1 MTDSDAASS
10 AEVLLEGQRVAI
22 VGKLAGMSKREAQQ
36 LLRQH
41 GAAVVEHPDSAT
53 TLVIVGEQDA
63 AGSLTD
69 PAAAVIAGLG
79 AGARAAYDSGQL
91 TLLGESQ
98 LWQQLGLVDRQHEA
112 RGLYTVPML
121 AGLLKESVPTIRR
134 WQRLCWLV
142 PTREVRRLAYFDFE
156 EVATARRVQE
166 LLAAG
171 MSSAA
176 ITKALATL
184 ARQLPDVRRPLAEL
198 SIVIQGKQLLVR
210 QEGGLVEPS
219 GQLRFDFD
227 APLESDTGESDSHES
242 ISGESR
248 SRQGGDRAILTFT
261 PRGETASSETP
272 ASAFELQEAASEL
285 EAQGDL
291 AAAAEMYRAALA
303 AGGPSAEICFLL
315 AEVLYQLHDLP
326 AARERYY
333 MAVELND
340 DYVEARAN
348 LGCVL
353 AELGEHELAVSAFQ
367 GALAFHDDYEDAH
380 YHLGRT
386 LDALGR
392 TDEAASHWEAFLRLA
407 PSSPWADEARE
418 RLNQ

>member
-1 MTDSDAASS
+1 MTDSDAAP
-10 AEVLLEGQRVAI
+10 ADALLAGQRVAL
-22 VGKLAGMSKREAQQ
+22 VGKLAGMSKRQAQQ
-36 LLRQH
+36 LLRKH
-41 GAAVVEHPDSAT
+41 AATVVEQPDGVT
-53 TLVIVGEQDA
+53 TLVVAGEQDSADVAAVAAGFSEPAKAAYA
-63 AGSLTD
+63 AGSLQ
-69 PAAAVIAGLG
+69 IL
-79 AGARAAYDSGQL
+79 S
-91 TLLGESQ
+91 ESQ
-98 LWQQLGLVDRQHEA
+98 LWQQLGLVERLQDA
-112 RGLYTVPML
+112 GGLYTAAML
-121 AGLLKESVPTIRR
+121 AGLIKETVPTIRR
-134 WQRLCWLV
+134 WQRLGWLL

-176 ITKALATL
+176 ITRALSTL
-184 ARQLPDVRRPLAEL
+184 SRQLPDVRRPLAEL
-198 SIVIQGKQLLVR
+198 SIVIEGKQLLVR
-210 QEGGLVEPS
+210 QDEGLVEPS

-227 APLESDTGESDSHES
+227 AATDLNNQTGDTASGDANSTHPSAGDS
-242 ISGESR
+242 SG
-248 SRQGGDRAILTFT
+248 QGGGRAILAFA
-261 PRGETASSETP
+261 PHLASHPQSQATAADLLES
-272 ASAFELQEAASEL
+272 ASEL

-303 AGGPSAEICFLL
+303 AGGPSAETCFLL

-353 AELGEHELAVSAFQ
+353 AELGEYELAVSAFQ

-386 LDALGR
+386 LDQLGR
-392 TDEAASHWEAFLRLA
+392 PDEAADHWQAFLRLA

-418 RLNQ
+418 RLGL

>member
-1 MTDSDAASS
+1 M
-10 AEVLLEGQRVAI
+10 AI

-36 LLRQH
+36 LLRQQ

-53 TLVIVGEQDA
+53 TLVIVGEQV

-69 PAAAVIAGLG
+69 PTAAVTAGFG
-79 AGARAAYDSGQL
+79 AGARAAYDSGSL
-91 TLLGESQ
+91 TLLSESQ
-98 LWQQLGLVDRQHEA
+98 LWQQLGLVDLQHEA
-112 RGLYTVPML
+112 RGLYTLPML

-134 WQRLCWLV
+134 WQRLRWLV

-171 MSSAA
+171 MTSAA
-176 ITKALATL
+176 ISRALSTL

-210 QEGGLVEPS
+210 QEGSLVEPS

-227 APLESDTGESDSHES
+227 APPESESDASDARESSAGESS
-242 ISGESR
+242 SG
-248 SRQGGDRAILTFT
+248 QGGHRAILAFA
-261 PRGETASSETP
+261 PRGEAASSATP

-285 EAQGDL
+285 EASGDL

-303 AGGPSAEICFLL
+303 AGGPSAEVCFLL

-353 AELGEHELAVSAFQ
+353 AELGELELAVSAFQ

-386 LDALGR
+386 LDTLGR
-392 TDEAASHWEAFLRLA
+392 ADEAARHWEAFLRLA

-418 RLNQ
+418 RLNH

>member
-1 MTDSDAASS
+1 MTDSDAAP
-10 AEVLLEGQRVAI
+10 ADALLAGQRVAL
-22 VGKLAGMSKREAQQ
+22 VGKLAGMSKRQAQQ
-36 LLRQH
+36 LLRKH
-41 GAAVVEHPDSAT
+41 AATVVEHPDGAT
-53 TLVIVGEQDA
+53 TLVVAGEQDSADVAAVAAGFSEPAKAAYA
-63 AGSLTD
+63 AGSLQ
-69 PAAAVIAGLG
+69 VL
-79 AGARAAYDSGQL
+79 S
-91 TLLGESQ
+91 ESQ
-98 LWQQLGLVDRQHEA
+98 LWQQLGLVDRLQDA
-112 RGLYTVPML
+112 GGLYTAAML
-121 AGLLKESVPTIRR
+121 AGLIKETVPTIRR
-134 WQRLCWLV
+134 WQRLGWLL

-176 ITKALATL
+176 ITRALSTL
-184 ARQLPDVRRPLAEL
+184 SRQLPDVRRPLAEL
-198 SIVIQGKQLLVR
+198 SIVIEGKQLLVR
-210 QEGGLVEPS
+210 QDEGLVEPS

-227 APLESDTGESDSHES
+227 AAADLSDEAADAAKPAADEALG
-242 ISGESR
+242 
-248 SRQGGDRAILTFT
+248 QAGGRAILAFAPNQASLQDTQA
-261 PRGETASSETP
+261 TATDLLKG
-272 ASAFELQEAASEL
+272 ASDL

-303 AGGPSAEICFLL
+303 AGGLSAETCFLL

-333 MAVELND
+333 MAVELDD

-353 AELGEHELAVSAFQ
+353 AELGEYELAVSAFQ

-392 TDEAASHWEAFLRLA
+392 ADEATEHWQAFLRLA

-418 RLNQ
+418 RLGV